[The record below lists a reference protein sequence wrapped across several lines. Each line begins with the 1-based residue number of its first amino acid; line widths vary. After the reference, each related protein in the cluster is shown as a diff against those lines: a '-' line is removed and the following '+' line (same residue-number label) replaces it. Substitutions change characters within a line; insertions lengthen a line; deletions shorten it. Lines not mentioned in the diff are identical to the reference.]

1 MGKNS
6 WGGGIVPGLLLPL
19 LPFGPVRD
27 FGPFLVRG
35 LRPKGPLAAVAG
47 LRARRAEGRAGGAGG
62 LGRVRGPSSI
72 AQRQSGPL
80 LTGWSL
86 VQIQVEERAPE
97 ADRTPTPRG
106 L

>member
-1 MGKNS
+1 LGKIS

-47 LRARRAEGRAGGAGG
+47 LRARRAEGPKGGRGERGG
-62 LGRVRGPSSI
+62 WGGCGV
-72 AQRQSGPL
+72 PL
-80 LTGWSL
+80 
-86 VQIQVEERAPE
+86 R
-97 ADRTPTPRG
+97 
-106 L
+106 